1 MKIRFWGVRGSIAS
15 PGLQTIRYGGNTTCI
30 EVRGDDGTLVIL
42 DAGTGIF
49 PLAQSLLKQ
58 MPVQA
63 NIFITHTHWDHIQGL
78 PFFTPLYIPGNSVR
92 IHGAHDV
99 VSGRGIEQVMD
110 IQLQYSYFP
119 IREAEMRARIDYQTL
134 NVGVPVAIGSLTITP
149 LMLNHPVVNM
159 GYRIDGDGKSMF
171 FTGDHEPW
179 LNIYT
184 PEDDGYIDFE
194 TMVEA
199 QHTQLDQSLKNL
211 DVLVADSSYTRDE
224 YPSKV
229 GWGHG
234 TMEGHLDWA
243 KRLGVRTLVCTHH
256 EPTRTDDALEQ
267 IFANAVAGCGYV
279 PGEHDAP
286 NVLLASEGLE
296 IVL

>member
-1 MKIRFWGVRGSIAS
+1 MKIRFWGVRGSIAA
-15 PGLQTIRYGGNTTCI
+15 PGKSTLRYGGNTTCI

-49 PLAQSLLKQ
+49 PLSQALLKQ

-92 IHGAHDV
+92 IYGAHDIV
-99 VSGRGIEQVMD
+99 TGRGIEQVMD
-110 IQLQYSYFP
+110 VQLQYSYFP
-119 IREAEMRARIDYQTL
+119 IREAEMRANIDYQTL
-134 NVGVPVAIGSLTITP
+134 NVGVPVTIGALTITP
-149 LMLNHPVVNM
+149 LMLNHPVINL

-179 LNIYT
+179 LNIYA
-184 PEDDGYIDFE
+184 PEDEGYTDFE
-194 TMVEA
+194 AMVEV
-199 QHTQLDQSLKNL
+199 QHAQLDQSLKNL
-211 DVLVADSSYTRDE
+211 DVLIADSAYTRAE
-224 YPSKV
+224 YPSKI

-243 KRLGVRTLVCTHH
+243 KRLDVRTLVCTHH
-256 EPTRTDDALEQ
+256 EPTRTDDELEK
-267 IFANAVAGCGYV
+267 IFAEAVAGCGYV
-279 PGEHDAP
+279 PGENGAP
-286 NVLLASEGLE
+286 NALLASEGLE
-296 IVL
+296 IAL

>member
-1 MKIRFWGVRGSIAS
+1 
-15 PGLQTIRYGGNTTCI
+15 
-30 EVRGDDGTLVIL
+30 
-42 DAGTGIF
+42 
-49 PLAQSLLKQ
+49 
-58 MPVQA
+58 
-63 NIFITHTHWDHIQGL
+63 
-78 PFFTPLYIPGNSVR
+78 
-92 IHGAHDV
+92 

-149 LMLNHPVVNM
+149 LMLNHQVVNM
-159 GYRIDGDGKSMF
+159 CYRIDGDGKSMF

>member
-256 EPTRTDDALEQ
+256 EPTRTDDALEK